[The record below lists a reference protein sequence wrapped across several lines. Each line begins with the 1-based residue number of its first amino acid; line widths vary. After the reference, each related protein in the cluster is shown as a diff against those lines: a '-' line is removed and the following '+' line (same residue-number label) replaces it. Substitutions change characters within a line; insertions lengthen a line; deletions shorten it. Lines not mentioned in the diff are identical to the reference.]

1 MIISAST
8 VGMESVRNYSS
19 LRMDAYG
26 ITNSLKPVM
35 PDSNITVSE
44 SNSKQVPTD
53 GKGSFQSSMDN
64 LMKRFEAMGTSRITH
79 NHSEESVMN
88 RIRTECIIYLLRL
101 LFGPETDDGCDNPYL
116 DPDKRETAAGSS
128 GSKVRNV
135 LNSGSGN
142 TSGLFGYRQYE
153 AHYYAETE
161 EVSYNTAGRV
171 ITADGRKI
179 EFGLSFQ
186 MSRAFED
193 YYEKEHTFNPA
204 RLCDPLVINLDSDI
218 AGVSDQKFMFDIDAD
233 GVKDSISTLNSGS
246 GFLALDKNGDG
257 DINDG
262 SELFGTLSGDGF
274 KDLAAYDS
282 DGNGWIDEAD
292 PVWKKLV
299 IYSMNEDGTTSMYG
313 LSEKGVGAVYL
324 GNVSTDY
331 SLKNSM
337 DNSLNAMIRKTGM
350 FLYEDGHAGTVQH
363 LDIAR

>member
-26 ITNSLKPVM
+26 ITNGLKPVM

-101 LFGPETDDGCDNPYL
+101 LFGPETDDGCDSPYL
-116 DPDKRETAAGSS
+116 GPDKSETA
-128 GSKVRNV
+128 SKNRDTGDRNV
-135 LNSGSGN
+135 LNRAYN
-142 TSGLFGYRQYE
+142 NFSGLFGYRQYE
-153 AHYYAETE
+153 AHYYAESE
-161 EVSYNTAGRV
+161 EVSYNTTGRV
-171 ITADGRKI
+171 ITADGREI

-193 YYEKEHTFNPA
+193 YYEKEHTFNPV

-233 GVKDSISTLNSGS
+233 GVKDSISTLNRGS
-246 GFLALDKNGDG
+246 GFLAIDKNEDG

-262 SELFGTLSGDGF
+262 SELFGTVSGDGF
-274 KDLAAYDS
+274 RDLAAYDS

-299 IYSMNEDGTTSMYG
+299 VYSMNEDGTTSMYG

-324 GNVSTDY
+324 GNVSTEY
-331 SLKNSM
+331 SLRNGT
-337 DNSLNAMIRKTGM
+337 DHSLNAMIRKTGM
-350 FLYEDGHAGTVQH
+350 FLYEDGRAGTVQH